1 MVSYQED
8 HIWQINI
15 TPLTD
20 VFLVLL
26 IIFMVAA
33 PFLVQDAIKV
43 HLPSSAMGKPEPK
56 AIVVALDRG
65 NKVYVDGERD
75 KIYQADYLFRAV
87 FLEKGNHIIRFT
99 YDPLSFKIGLL
110 ISLGTALVLLVLMV
124 KGQGVKESRSVRREQ

>member
-26 IIFMVAA
+26 IIFMVAT
-33 PFLVQDAIKV
+33 PFLVQEAVKV

-56 AIVVALDRG
+56 AIVVTLDRG
-65 NKVYVDGERD
+65 NKVYVDGERVNLSLLFDFLKSKLSEDEDLVILRGD
-75 KIYQADYLFRAV
+75 KM
-87 FLEKGNHIIRFT
+87 
-99 YDPLSFKIGLL
+99 
-110 ISLGTALVLLVLMV
+110 VLLGDAV
-124 KGQGVKESRSVRREQ
+124 KVIDIIKRAGAERVAIATEQPTNK

>member
-26 IIFMVAA
+26 IIFMVAT
-33 PFLVQDAIKV
+33 PFLVQEAVKV

-56 AIVVALDRG
+56 AIIVTLDRG
-65 NKVYVDGERD
+65 NKVYVDGEEV
-75 KIYQADYLFRAV
+75 K
-87 FLEKGNHIIRFT
+87 
-99 YDPLSFKIGLL
+99 
-110 ISLGTALVLLVLMV
+110 ISLLSDLLKNRLTEEENLVILRGDKMV
-124 KGQGVKESRSVRREQ
+124 SLGDAIKVMDIIKRAGAERVAIAVEQPTGR